1 MTALFILGF
10 TIGIVLSG
18 FVASIMFRF
27 GRFILGTSFAVLAFA
42 FLVADII
49 ALPFPGI
56 DRIVIGC
63 TLGVILFGVGAFLV
77 FRRSRRF
84 ALGTVF
90 AVFAL
95 FFLIGDVKA
104 FQFKAMFA
112 AGAKM
117 VPPPTTVTSAEVKK
131 GDWQPVLTAV
141 GSISPVQ
148 GAMISAELAGTVAEI
163 RFQSGAV
170 IKKGDVLLKL
180 DASAE
185 EAQLRSAAAD
195 ADLAKKDFERAQD
208 LATRKVISA
217 AELDA
222 AQSKYTQKKAAVENM
237 QSIIDKKQIHAPFDG
252 VAGIRAVNPGQMV
265 KVGDPLVSLQGLDQ
279 VFVDF
284 SLPQQQL
291 SEMQPDLPV
300 KITTDA
306 IPDREFEG
314 KLTAVN
320 SAIDP
325 TTRNVSLQATLENG
339 DHALRA
345 GMFARVTVLLP
356 QKKQVLFVP
365 ATAVSYAP
373 YGNSVFVIEKKA
385 DEKTKAEG
393 LVLRQA
399 FIRTGE
405 TRGDFVAITNGV
417 KASEQVVSTG
427 VFKLRNG
434 MNVVV
439 DNKLAP
445 KAEFSPKPADS

>member
-1 MTALFILGF
+1 MLSV
-10 TIGIVLSG
+10 IVLI
-18 FVASIMFRF
+18 V
-27 GRFILGTSFAVLAFA
+27 TLA
-42 FLVADII
+42 
-49 ALPFPGI
+49 
-56 DRIVIGC
+56 
-63 TLGVILFGVGAFLV
+63 TILFGFGAFLV
-77 FRRSRRF
+77 FRKTRRF
-84 ALGTVF
+84 VLGTVF
-90 AVFAL
+90 ALLTL
-95 FFLIGDVKA
+95 FLVIADIKL
-104 FQFKAMFA
+104 FQFKTMMA

-117 VPPPTTVTSAEVKK
+117 VPPPTTVTSAEVAK

-141 GSISPVQ
+141 GSITPVQ

-163 RFQSGAV
+163 DFQSGALV
-170 IKKGDVLLKL
+170 KKGDVLLQL

-185 EAQLRSAAAD
+185 EAQLRSAQAD
-195 ADLAKKDFERAQD
+195 ADLAEKDFERAKD
-208 LATRKVISA
+208 LAVRKVISA

-222 AQSKYTQKKAAVENM
+222 AQSKFSQKKAAVENM
-237 QSIIDKKQIHAPFDG
+237 QSVIDKKKIRAPFDG

-265 KVGDPLVSLQGLDQ
+265 KVGDNLVSLQALDR

-291 SEMQPDLPV
+291 AEIKTDLPV
-300 KITTDA
+300 KVTTDA
-306 IPDREFEG
+306 LPGREFEG

-320 SAIDP
+320 SAIDMA
-325 TTRNVSLQATLENG
+325 TRNVSLQATLDNH

-356 QKKQVLFVP
+356 QKNQVLFVP
-365 ATAVSYAP
+365 STAVSYAP

-385 DEKTKAEG
+385 DEKTKSES
-393 LVLRQA
+393 LTLRQA

-417 KASEQVVSTG
+417 KANELVVSTG

-434 MNVVV
+434 MNVVI

>member
-1 MTALFILGF
+1 MIVV
-10 TIGIVLSG
+10 IVMVLS
-18 FVASIMFRF
+18 
-27 GRFILGTSFAVLAFA
+27 LAA
-42 FLVADII
+42 
-49 ALPFPGI
+49 
-56 DRIVIGC
+56 
-63 TLGVILFGVGAFLV
+63 ILFALAALLV

-84 ALGTVF
+84 VLGTVL
-90 AVFAL
+90 AVLAL
-95 FFLIGDVKA
+95 FFLIADIKA
-104 FQFKAMFA
+104 LQFKSMLA

-117 VPPPTTVTSAEVKK
+117 LPPPTTVTSAEVKK

-163 RFQSGAV
+163 KFQSGALV
-170 IKKGDVLLKL
+170 TKGDVLLKL

-185 EAQLRSAAAD
+185 EAQMRSAEAD
-195 ADLAKKDFERAQD
+195 AELARKDFERAQD
-208 LATRKVISA
+208 LAARKVISA

-222 AQSKYTQKKAAVENM
+222 AQSKYSQKKAAVENM
-237 QSIIDKKQIHAPFDG
+237 QSIIDKKQIRAPFDG

-265 KVGDPLVSLQGLDQ
+265 KVGDALVSLQGLDQ

-291 SEMQPDLPV
+291 AEVKPDLPV
-300 KITTDA
+300 KVTTDA
-306 IPDREFEG
+306 IPDREFNG

-320 SAIDP
+320 PAIDP
-325 TTRNVSLQATLENG
+325 VTRNVSLQATLDNP

-345 GMFARVTVLLP
+345 GMFGRVSVLLP

-365 ATAVSYAP
+365 STAVSYAP

-393 LVLRQA
+393 LILRQA

-405 TRGDFVAITNGV
+405 TRGDFVAITNGLN
-417 KASEQVVSTG
+417 ANEQVVSTG

-445 KAEFSPKPADS
+445 KAEIAPKPSDS